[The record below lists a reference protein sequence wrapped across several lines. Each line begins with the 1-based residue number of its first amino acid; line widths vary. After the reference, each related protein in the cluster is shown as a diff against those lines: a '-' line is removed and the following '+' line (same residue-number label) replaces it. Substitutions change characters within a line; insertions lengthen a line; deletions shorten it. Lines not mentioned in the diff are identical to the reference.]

1 MAEKSENSTEKSKS
15 GVGKFFL
22 GAALG
27 AIAGAIAGKF
37 ISTSIKDDEDED
49 EDDSNE
55 EEHVCGC
62 DETCNCSKKSKKQ
75 DKVEE

>member
-1 MAEKSENSTEKSKS
+1 MAEKSENNTEKSKS

-37 ISTSIKDDEDED
+37 ISTSIKDDED
-49 EDDSNE
+49 DSNE

-62 DETCNCSKKSKKQ
+62 DEKCNCSKKSKKQ